1 MTVIDFV
8 RLILKHIVLLVLVPL
23 LLGSMVIMLTM
34 HPSYEYSS
42 QTILYTGL
50 ATGSSIEMDKKFS
63 TQATNSAF
71 DNLINII
78 KSRETQEE
86 VAVRLLAL
94 HLMLPEANPKYISK
108 ELYEEL
114 KASVPEGIYK
124 YVEKGLDTTVT
135 ELDTTLVNNPL
146 PPEINRHNY
155 EKTVHNL
162 LALMR
167 SSTDNYMYELFSYEE
182 NKHYSLKAL
191 SDIKAQR
198 INSSDLLKL
207 TYTVNDPGICQQT
220 LVIYNSVC
228 IKNYKIIKENRSGS
242 VVKYFQN
249 ELAKAKMS
257 LDEAESKLLEF
268 NKSSNIINYYE
279 QSKAV
284 AVVKEEL
291 EVDYKMKKAE
301 LAGIQAGTKRLEEKL
316 QLQEVIQMKSNG
328 LLEKKRALGNLNYKM
343 GLKQAEIQSSGTAV
357 NINKLDSLQNQA
369 RQLKEDIEQG
379 VDELYTYQN
388 SIEGLQIS
396 KVLPDW
402 MASAVETENLKAKI
416 KVIDGQKD
424 QFQETYAKY
433 APAGA
438 NMKRLEREIAV
449 SEQGYLEI
457 LHGLNLA
464 KLKLQDSELASD
476 LKTVD
481 APYYPLSPNP
491 TKRAILIIAAAF
503 IGGLLTL
510 GIIFVM
516 EYFDDTLR
524 NSIKA
529 SKETGL
535 VSLGM
540 IPKII
545 LDPRGIDLPFIQKRL
560 REIISQNIL
569 QFFENQDSKQKPK
582 TIIVFST
589 QKLEGKTVLA
599 GNIAK
604 TLKQDGK
611 QVLLLTYETEQGAE
625 NQTQGKPKI
634 KQRASILNKLLGYP
648 DVRIDHNN
656 PFLADANTYLDTLEL
671 ASYPLDNAFYN
682 AKNYTDILGKKQS
695 ELETTPDF
703 VIIEMPA
710 IIYNKY
716 PVELITNADL
726 DILVLRSNRIWSDAD
741 DIAIGNLKE
750 ACASKLHIIVNGVNI
765 NEIESVLGDL
775 PKTRNKFRKKLKSIF
790 KFQFLSK
797 NQI

>member
-1 MTVIDFV
+1 MTLIDFI
-8 RLILKHIVLLVLVPL
+8 RLIVKHIVLLLLVPL
-23 LLGSMVIMLTM
+23 LLGSMVILLTM
-34 HPSYEYSS
+34 YPSYEYTS
-42 QTILYTGL
+42 QTVLYTGL
-50 ATGSSIEMDKKFS
+50 ATGSSIEMDKKFN

-108 ELYEEL
+108 ELYDEL
-114 KASVPEGIYK
+114 KASVPEYIYK
-124 YVEKGLDTTVT
+124 YIEKGLDTDATKA
-135 ELDTTLVNNPL
+135 DTSMVSNPL

-167 SSTDNYMYELFSYEE
+167 SSSDNYFYELFNYEE
-182 NKHYSLKAL
+182 NKHYSRKAL

-198 INSSDLLKL
+198 INSSDLIKL
-207 TYTVNDPGICQQT
+207 SYTVNDPGICQQT
-220 LVIYNSVC
+220 LAIYNNVC
-228 IKNYKIIKENRSGS
+228 IKNYKTIKENRSSS
-242 VVKYFQN
+242 VVKYFEN
-249 ELAKAKMS
+249 ELAKAKTS

-301 LAGIQAGTKRLEEKL
+301 LAGIQAGTKRLEDKL
-316 QLQEVIQMKSNG
+316 QLQEVIQIKSNG
-328 LLEKKRALGNLNYKM
+328 LLEKKKALGNLNYKM
-343 GLKQAEIQSSGTAV
+343 GLTQAEIQSSGYEADRK
-357 NINKLDSLQNQA
+357 KLDSLKTEAQD
-369 RQLKEDIEQG
+369 LKEAIENG
-379 VDELYTYQN
+379 VDELYTYQY
-388 SIEGLQIS
+388 SIEGLQVS
-396 KVLPDW
+396 QVLPDW

-416 KVIDGQKD
+416 KVIGGQKNE
-424 QFQETYAKY
+424 FQETYAKY

-449 SEQGYLEI
+449 SEKGYLEI
-457 LHGLNLA
+457 LSGLNLA
-464 KLKLQDSELASD
+464 KLKLQDSELSSS

-503 IGGLLTL
+503 LGGILTL

-516 EYFDDTLR
+516 EYFDDTLK

-529 SKETGL
+529 TKKTGFP
-535 VSLGM
+535 SLGM
-540 IPKII
+540 MPKLI
-545 LDPRGIDLPFIQKRL
+545 LDAGGIDLPFIQKRL
-560 REIISQNIL
+560 IEIITQNIVQYL
-569 QFFENQDSKQKPK
+569 GAQESKEHPK
-582 TIIVFST
+582 TIIIFST

-611 QVLLLTYETEQGAE
+611 KVLLLNYD
-625 NQTQGKPKI
+625 K
-634 KQRASILNKLLGYP
+634 KQASLKRKQKSSVLNKILGYP
-648 DVRIDHNN
+648 DARIDLDN
-656 PFLADANTYLDTLEL
+656 PFLADAATYLD
-671 ASYPLDNAFYN
+671 ASEHYTYTMDSAFYN
-682 AKNYTDILGKKQS
+682 AKSYADILCQDTAY
-695 ELETTPDF
+695 LDATPDV
-703 VIIEMPA
+703 VIIELPA
-710 IIYNKY
+710 ILYNNY

-726 DILVLRSNRIWSDAD
+726 DILVCRSNRIWSAAD
-741 DIAIGNLKE
+741 ESAISNLKK
-750 ACASKLHIIVNGVNI
+750 AGAPKLQIVVNGVQI
-765 NEIESVLGDL
+765 NEMESVLGDL